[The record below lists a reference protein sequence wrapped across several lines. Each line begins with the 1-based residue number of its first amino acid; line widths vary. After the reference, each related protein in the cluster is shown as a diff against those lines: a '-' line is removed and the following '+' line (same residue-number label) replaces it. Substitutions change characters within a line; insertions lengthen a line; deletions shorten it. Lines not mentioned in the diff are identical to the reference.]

1 MTKIWID
8 KVILNWLKVKSEKN
22 IGVLF
27 KVSLHLIRHA
37 YQYFSRLY
45 EYKYVSYISYGNTAW
60 VNTSQIK
67 FKEILAKHQHVVPI
81 IFQEEKK
88 GYARPFLKKNHALNV
103 YQKISYKFLHL
114 SALRNW
120 T

>member
-1 MTKIWID
+1 M
-8 KVILNWLKVKSEKN
+8 KVKSEKN

-60 VNTSQIK
+60 VNTSQNK
-67 FKEILAKHQHVVPI
+67 DKKILAKHQHVVRSSPNLDQYGCGI
-81 IFQEEKK
+81 
-88 GYARPFLKKNHALNV
+88 
-103 YQKISYKFLHL
+103 YK
-114 SALRNW
+114 
-120 T
+120 TG